1 MGKMSTMFSCFFF
14 LFILIAM
21 PAASS
26 SSRMMLEKDAE
37 VQERCPKVIPSCA
50 AVQCL
55 KLPNPCPQI
64 RCREGFVLYQPC
76 CGCQT
81 CCPKAY
87 N

>member
-1 MGKMSTMFSCFFF
+1 MARISMFLGF
-14 LFILIAM
+14 LLFVLISM
-21 PAASS
+21 PTSS
-26 SSRMMLEKDAE
+26 SSRMILEEDVE
-37 VQERCPKVIPSCA
+37 VEERCPKVIPSCA

-64 RCREGFVLYQPC
+64 RCREGFVLFQPC
-76 CGCQT
+76 CGCQR